1 VSPKQDREADTD
13 LGNKPKLL
21 ELKNAPPLEQFESY
35 AKIVSDFDIDENR
48 KMVLTNSKQ
57 ASKKRVL
64 VGKKSK
70 SKSDNLGVCVTS
82 ECGQFS
88 SSSANREYF
97 VHQHAVEVL
106 S

>member
-35 AKIVSDFDIDENR
+35 AKIVSDFDIDANR

-64 VGKKSK
+64 IGKK

-82 ECGQFS
+82 QCGKFS
-88 SSSANREYF
+88 SSSVNREYF